1 MALGR
6 GEAGRGRGDALFLL
20 TTEFPCGR
28 RAAPPGAIQ
37 RDCLGPQ
44 PDVIFHPGEAVHDQ
58 DRLAS
63 QDRRAAMTA
72 LTGGQHIAR
81 AMRDGAG
88 RAKPSVRAGLGLGG
102 IQVAALSATWYFYG
116 CFTFLVTVLLT
127 RVLVKALL

>member
-1 MALGR
+1 M
-6 GEAGRGRGDALFLL
+6 
-20 TTEFPCGR
+20 T
-28 RAAPPGAIQ
+28 
-37 RDCLGPQ
+37 
-44 PDVIFHPGEAVHDQ
+44 FHPGEAVHDQ
-58 DRLAS
+58 GRLAS

-88 RAKPSVRAGLGLGG
+88 RAKPSVPAGLGLGG

>member
-6 GEAGRGRGDALFLL
+6 GEASRVKEMPCSCWPRSSPAGAARPRRGRSSEAVY
-20 TTEFPCGR
+20 
-28 RAAPPGAIQ
+28 
-37 RDCLGPQ
+37 GPQ
-44 PDVIFHPGEAVHDQ
+44 PDVTFHPGEAVHDQ

-88 RAKPSVRAGLGLGG
+88 QAKPSARAGLGLGG
-102 IQVAALSATWYFYG
+102 IQVAALSATWYFCC
-116 CFTFLVTVLLT
+116 CFTFLVTVL
-127 RVLVKALL
+127 